1 MRLKYFEMP
10 YFFRY
15 TNPSQFKN
23 HVGQLTDVSVQCTSE
38 NGDFTTEVALI
49 DLLLSIL
56 LSLFHVLRAM
66 YIIKIESLSQIQL
79 FTECTFIQEL
89 LTLLW

>member
-79 FTECTFIQEL
+79 FT
-89 LTLLW
+89 

>member
-38 NGDFTTEVALI
+38 NGGDFTTEVALI
-49 DLLLSIL
+49 ELLLSIL
-56 LSLFHVLRAM
+56 VSLFYVLRSM
-66 YIIKIESLSQIQL
+66 YIKVESLSQIQL
-79 FTECTFIQEL
+79 FPECTFIQEM

>member
-1 MRLKYFEMP
+1 M
-10 YFFRY
+10 
-15 TNPSQFKN
+15 
-23 HVGQLTDVSVQCTSE
+23 DISVQCTSE

-56 LSLFHVLRAM
+56 LSLLHVLRAM
-66 YIIKIESLSQIQL
+66 YMKVESLSQIQL